1 MTPLRLFLS
10 SAAGLALA
18 GAFAPSAAL
27 AQASSDQ
34 VITTAQAGAAPPPV
48 QSVSTRVARTR
59 PARNDLSQ
67 EEPLPDHRVHGEVS
81 VGVGTGGYREVAA
94 DVTAPIGDKG
104 EVDVAIDAGSMSGR
118 RR

>member
-1 MTPLRLFLS
+1 MVVLPGMFPAS
-10 SAAGLALA
+10 ISV
-18 GAFAPSAAL
+18 APNSPNARAN
-27 AQASSDQ
+27 
-34 VITTAQAGAAPPPV
+34 
-48 QSVSTRVARTR
+48 ARTR

-67 EEPLPDHRVHGEVS
+67 EEPLPDHKVHGEVS

-94 DVTAPIGDKG
+94 DVTAPIGDNG